1 MFFCSAAPAVR
12 HPNVYGIDMPVKT
25 EFVAHD
31 RSETE
36 IGQVLGVDWLM
47 YQDLD
52 DLESAVRTLNPKICS
67 FDTSC
72 FDGHYVTGDIDDGF
86 LENLRKLR
94 NDGTKSGKNK
104 KYLKSF
110 SGSGGNDIQ
119 SGGGF

>member
-1 MFFCSAAPAVR
+1 MELAP
-12 HPNVYGIDMPVKT
+12 NLLLNMPS
-25 EFVAHD
+25 FLLF
-31 RSETE
+31 R
-36 IGQVLGVDWLM
+36 
-47 YQDLD
+47 Y
-52 DLESAVRTLNPKICS
+52 PKICS

-72 FDGHYVTGDIDDGF
+72 FDGHYVTGDIDDDY

-110 SGSGGNDIQ
+110 SGGGGNDIQ